1 MHARVRAGARMEN
14 RIDRLKEHIETVKRL
29 RADADPETR
38 RKLEK
43 LLSDMENYLRE
54 LEAGGDRHAR

>member
-1 MHARVRAGARMEN
+1 MQD

-29 RADADPETR
+29 EADADSDTR

-43 LLSDMENYLRE
+43 LLTDMENYLRE
-54 LEAGGDRHAR
+54 LEAGPANMRPDT

>member
-1 MHARVRAGARMEN
+1 MEN